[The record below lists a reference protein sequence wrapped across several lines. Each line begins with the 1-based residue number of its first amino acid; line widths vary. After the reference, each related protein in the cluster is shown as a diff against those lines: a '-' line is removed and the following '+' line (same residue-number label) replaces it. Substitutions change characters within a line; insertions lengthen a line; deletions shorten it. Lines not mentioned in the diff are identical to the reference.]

1 MKAPTPH
8 LPRAAALCAP
18 LLLAAI
24 LGVSVRAQGQSAPPP
39 KSWIDPDTGH
49 RVIRLSDSPGS
60 DSFYFNVNGYTP
72 DGKEM
77 AFTVPAGIQVL
88 NLDTMQSRP
97 VVAGTGAEQTIVVG
111 AKTPTIY
118 YMKPTGDPFF
128 QTLWATNIDT
138 GATREIGRLPRRAR
152 ISTINADETLGAG
165 TYIEGDASDGG
176 AYDGTPRATPPN
188 RMGGTNLGEAADK
201 DAMMNTRLAARLP
214 NTLFTIDLQT
224 GEIKKLIE
232 HSTDWL
238 NHLQFSPS
246 DPTLLMYCHEGHWQ
260 YVDRIWTIRTDGTK
274 NQLVHKRMLKM
285 ETAGH
290 EWWSGDGRT
299 IWYQLRFPEQ
309 AYLPTGTGIIPDRS
323 VPGAT
328 YLAGCNIETSER
340 IWYHY
345 NPDAASIH
353 HNTSRD
359 GKLFCGDGT
368 DSNPWIMICRPV
380 AIPDDR
386 TLGTNL
392 INVGYFTV
400 ERLVNMGLTPQ
411 HGAQNYRLEP
421 NPSFTPDGKWIIF
434 RANFFGPDYPFA
446 VELAP
451 TSG

>member
-1 MKAPTPH
+1 MKTPTPH
-8 LPRAAALCAP
+8 LPRAAGLCAP
-18 LLLAAI
+18 LLLTAI
-24 LGVSVRAQGQSAPPP
+24 LAVSARAQGQSAPIP

-77 AFTVPAGIQVL
+77 AYASQEGIEVL
-88 NLDTMQSRP
+88 NLATMQSKL
-97 VVAGTGAEQTIVVG
+97 VVAGASAEQTIVVG
-111 AKTPTIY
+111 AKTPTVY
-118 YMKPTGDPFF
+118 YMKATEDPYF
-128 QTLWATNIDT
+128 QTLWATNLDT
-138 GATREIGRLPRRAR
+138 GATRQIGRLPRRAR

-165 TYIEGDASDGG
+165 TYIEGDATAGG
-176 AYDGTPRATPPN
+176 AYDGVARPTPN
-188 RMGGTNLGEAADK
+188 RMGKMNLGEAADK
-201 DAMMNTRLAARLP
+201 DAAMNTRLFARLP
-214 NTLFTIDLQT
+214 NTLFIINLQT

-260 YVDRIWTIRTDGTK
+260 YVDRIWTIRTDGTQ
-274 NQLVHKRMLKM
+274 NQLVHKRILKM

-290 EWWSGDGRT
+290 EWWSGDGQT
-299 IWYQLRFPEQ
+299 IWFQLRLPQ
-309 AYLPTGTGIIPDRS
+309 GAYVPVGPGLIPRREID
-323 VPGAT
+323 GAT
-328 YLAGCNIETSER
+328 YIAGCNIETGER
-340 IWYHY
+340 TWYHY
-345 NPDAASIH
+345 NADAGSIH
-353 HNTSRD
+353 HNSSRD
-359 GKLFCGDGT
+359 GKLFCGDGNEP
-368 DSNPWIMICRPV
+368 NPWIMLCRPV
-380 AIPDDR
+380 AIPDDH

-400 ERLVNMGLTPQ
+400 ERLVNMGLTIQ
-411 HGAQNYRLEP
+411 HPAQNYRLEP

-446 VELAP
+446 VEVAP